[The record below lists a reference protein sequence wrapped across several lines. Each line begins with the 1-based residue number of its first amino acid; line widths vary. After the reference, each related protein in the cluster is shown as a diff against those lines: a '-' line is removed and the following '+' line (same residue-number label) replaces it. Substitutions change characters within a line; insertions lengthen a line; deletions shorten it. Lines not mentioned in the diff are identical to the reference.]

1 LFEKDLGINPN
12 PPCPF
17 GGKAREPSR
26 KAKYYCTPIANKYR
40 EGKFKSFAKQSE
52 IDLKSG
58 TNKHKESKRDNLVP
72 SV

>member
-1 LFEKDLGINPN
+1 LFEKNLIKQIPLYGLWLYR
-12 PPCPF
+12 
-17 GGKAREPSR
+17 GRVPSR